1 VSTARPRG
9 IHQHVVDLLGSRIV
23 GGVLQPGETLD
34 LPALE
39 AELGISHTVLRES
52 LRVLGT
58 KGLVD
63 ARTKRGTIVTDP
75 ASWHMLDREILQWR
89 AGSKDSSRLF
99 AELAEVRLIIEPAAA
114 SLAATRASPEDIAGL
129 EAALEHMRKVVNDP
143 DSVAAAAEA
152 DVAFHA
158 ALLRATHN
166 DLVASLHG
174 VIEQGL
180 RERDL
185 IVHAEPDA
193 ENPVPAHR
201 AVVDAIATRDPDV
214 AAGAMRSLLEDA
226 AEHFEA
232 LTAQRSRTRRRRG
245 RNT

>member
-1 VSTARPRG
+1 VITARPRG

-23 GGVLQPGETLD
+23 SDALRPGEALD

-39 AELGISHTVLRES
+39 AELGVSHTVLREA

-63 ARTKRGTIVTDP
+63 ARPKRGTIVTER
-75 ASWHMLDREILQWR
+75 ASWNMLDREVLQWR
-89 AGSKDSSRLF
+89 AGSKDSLRQF
-99 AELAEVRLIIEPAAA
+99 AELAEVRLMIEPAAA
-114 SLAATRASPEDIAGL
+114 SLAATRASPEDIAVL
-129 EAALEHMRKVVNDP
+129 EAALAHMRDAADDS
-143 DSVAAAAEA
+143 DSVAAAEA

-158 ALLRATHN
+158 ALLRATRN

-193 ENPVPAHR
+193 EDPMPAHR
-201 AVVDAIATRDPDV
+201 AVVDAIAARDPD
-214 AAGAMRSLLEDA
+214 AAAAAMRSLLERA
-226 AEHFEA
+226 AEHFEY
-232 LTAQRSRTRRRRG
+232 LTAVPGPARRQLGRT
-245 RNT
+245 T